1 MQKHKTSSRVPKGS
15 DGAWGE
21 DQRTSMGQKKEDA
34 EEEVEAEELIELIIL
49 APLAEVPDLL
59 IS

>member
-1 MQKHKTSSRVPKGS
+1 MQKHKTNSRVSKSS
-15 DGAWGE
+15 DGAWGK

-34 EEEVEAEELIELIIL
+34 EEEVEQEELIELITL